1 MAGSIGGIL
10 FPWFSGWLLDRL
22 PATQGYTILFAI
34 CASAYLVAFV
44 IHHLLSPRFEPLP
57 EKAALGA

>member
-22 PATQGYTILFAI
+22 PATQGYAILFAI
-34 CASAYLVAFV
+34 CASAYLVAFGL
-44 IHHLLSPRFEPLP
+44 HHLLAPRLEPLT
-57 EKAALGA
+57 EGAKPA